1 MYINKFA
8 SGECMKYFMLL
19 ALVWNLVVFFI
30 YGIDKSKARREARRI
45 SEKFLLLVALLL
57 GAIGAIF
64 GMVVFNHKTSKMK
77 FRILVPLLVVLNLL
91 LGWIA
96 IVYMM

>member
-1 MYINKFA
+1 
-8 SGECMKYFMLL
+8 MKYFMLL

-57 GAIGAIF
+57 GAIGAMF

-77 FRILVPLLVVLNLL
+77 FRLLVPLLVVLNLV

-96 IVYMM
+96 VVYMM

>member
-1 MYINKFA
+1 
-8 SGECMKYFMLL
+8 MKYFMLL
-19 ALVWNLVVFFI
+19 ALVWNLIVFFI

-45 SEKFLLLVALLL
+45 SEKFLLVVALIF
-57 GAIGAIF
+57 GAVGAMF

-77 FRILVPLLVVLNLL
+77 FRILVPLLVVLNLV

-96 IVYMM
+96 VVYMM

>member
-1 MYINKFA
+1 MEAIRKYIII
-8 SGECMKYFMLL
+8 LWL
-19 ALVWNLVVFFI
+19 IWNLVVFFI

-57 GAIGAIF
+57 GAVGAMF

-77 FRILVPLLVVLNLL
+77 FRMLIPILVILNLI

-96 IVYMM
+96 AVYMM

>member
-1 MYINKFA
+1 MEAIRKYIII
-8 SGECMKYFMLL
+8 LWL
-19 ALVWNLVVFFI
+19 IWNLVVFFI

-45 SEKFLLLVALLL
+45 SEKFLLLVALIF
-57 GAIGAIF
+57 GAVGAMF

-77 FRILVPLLVVLNLL
+77 FRLLVPLLVVLNLL

-96 IVYMM
+96 LVYMM

>member
-1 MYINKFA
+1 
-8 SGECMKYFMLL
+8 MKYFMLL
-19 ALVWNLVVFFI
+19 TLAWNLVVFFI

-57 GAIGAIF
+57 GAVGAMF

-77 FRILVPLLVVLNLL
+77 FRMLIPILVILNLI

-96 IVYMM
+96 AVYMM

>member
-19 ALVWNLVVFFI
+19 ALVWNLIVFFI

-45 SEKFLLLVALLL
+45 SEKFLLLVALIF
-57 GAIGAIF
+57 GAVGAMF

-77 FRILVPLLVVLNLL
+77 FRILVPLLVVLNLV

-96 IVYMM
+96 VVYMM

>member
-1 MYINKFA
+1 
-8 SGECMKYFMLL
+8 MKYFMLL
-19 ALVWNLVVFFI
+19 ALVWNLIVFFI

-45 SEKFLLLVALLL
+45 SEKFLLLVALIF
-57 GAIGAIF
+57 GAVGAMF

-77 FRILVPLLVVLNLL
+77 FRLLVPFLVVLNLA

>member
-1 MYINKFA
+1 
-8 SGECMKYFMLL
+8 MKYFMLL
-19 ALVWNLVVFFI
+19 TLAWNLVVFFI

-45 SEKFLLLVALLL
+45 NEKFLLLVALLL
-57 GAIGAIF
+57 GAVGAMF

-77 FRILVPLLVVLNLL
+77 FRILVPLLVVLNLV

-96 IVYMM
+96 VVYMM

>member
-1 MYINKFA
+1 
-8 SGECMKYFMLL
+8 MKYFMLL
-19 ALVWNLVVFFI
+19 TLAWNLVVFFI

-96 IVYMM
+96 VVYMM

>member
-19 ALVWNLVVFFI
+19 ALVWNLIVFFI

-45 SEKFLLLVALLL
+45 SEKFLLVVALIF
-57 GAIGAIF
+57 GAVGAMF

-77 FRILVPLLVVLNLL
+77 FRILVPLLVVLNLV

-96 IVYMM
+96 VVYMM

>member
-1 MYINKFA
+1 
-8 SGECMKYFMLL
+8 MKYFMLL

-57 GAIGAIF
+57 GAIGAMF